1 MSAEPILSPA
11 QPVPKTTSPRLSVR
25 IEYLDCQ
32 TLPEYREY
40 RLAACGADGPV
51 ESRFRIAMASF
62 HAGRVRIQDGPDV
75 CYQKLLRSVVAG
87 EAASPDVV
95 VIDDV
100 ELASY
105 RAAHTPVQ
113 KHRSWS
119 PSSTPSPDSSS
130 TSPATAKAPYV
141 PHHPPRPRSPEPAP
155 VAPSPTANHA
165 ARGLAEGQR
174 VNHSVFGI
182 GVTTGS
188 TGGRTTVHFDED
200 GPKTFVT
207 SMLELEVLSAPHTW
221 ETTPRGKNRP
231 VAG

>member
-1 MSAEPILSPA
+1 MSADPILPPA
-11 QPVPKTTSPRLSVR
+11 PPVSKPTSPRLSVR

-40 RLAACGADGPV
+40 RLAACGPDGAV
-51 ESRFRIAMASF
+51 ESRFRIAMSAF
-62 HAGRVRIQDGPDV
+62 NAGRVRIQDGPDV
-75 CYQKLLRSVVAG
+75 CYQRLLRSVVAG
-87 EAASPDVV
+87 ETASPDVV

-105 RAAHTPVQ
+105 RTAHTPVP

-119 PSSTPSPDSSS
+119 PSSTPSPDSAS
-130 TSPATAKAPYV
+130 TSSATARPPYV
-141 PHHPPRPRSPEPAP
+141 PHHPPRPRSPEPP

-174 VNHSVFGI
+174 VSHSVFGI

-188 TGGRTTVHFDED
+188 AGGRTTVHFDED
-200 GPKTFVT
+200 GSKTFVT
-207 SMLELEVLSAPHTW
+207 SMLELEVLSAPLTW

-231 VAG
+231 LAG

>member
-1 MSAEPILSPA
+1 MSTEPILAPA
-11 QPVPKTTSPRLSVR
+11 PPPSKPSSPRLSIR

-40 RLAACGADGPV
+40 RLAAYGPDGPV
-51 ESRFRIAMASF
+51 ESRFRIAIAAF
-62 HAGRVRIQDGPDV
+62 GAGRVRIQDGPDV
-75 CYQKLLRSVVAG
+75 CYQKLLRSVTAG
-87 EAASPDVV
+87 ETASPDVV

-105 RAAHTPVQ
+105 RTAHTPVPKQ
-113 KHRSWS
+113 RSWT

-130 TSPATAKAPYV
+130 ASSSTAKPPYV
-141 PHHPPRPRSPEPAP
+141 PRTPPRPRSPEPP
-155 VAPSPTANHA
+155 VAPSLPSNHA
-165 ARGLAEGQR
+165 ERGLGEGQR
-174 VNHSVFGI
+174 VSHSVFGI
-182 GVTTGS
+182 GVTAGTS
-188 TGGRTTVHFDED
+188 GGRTTICFDGD

-231 VAG
+231 RA

>member
-1 MSAEPILSPA
+1 MSAEPILPPA
-11 QPVPKTTSPRLSVR
+11 QPVSKPTSPRLSVR

-40 RLAACGADGPV
+40 RLAACGPDGPV
-51 ESRFRIAMASF
+51 ESRFRIAMAAF
-62 HAGRVRIQDGPDV
+62 DAGRVRIQDGPDV

-105 RAAHTPVQ
+105 RTAHTPVP

-130 TSPATAKAPYV
+130 TSPSTARPPYV
-141 PHHPPRPRSPEPAP
+141 PHNPPRPRSPEPP
-155 VAPSPTANHA
+155 VEPSPTSNHA

-174 VNHSVFGI
+174 VSHSVFGI

-200 GPKTFVT
+200 GSKTFVT
-207 SMLELEVLSAPHTW
+207 SMLELEVLSAPHMW

-231 VAG
+231 LAG

>member
-1 MSAEPILSPA
+1 MSAEPILVPA
-11 QPVPKTTSPRLSVR
+11 LPVPKPTLPRLSVR

-40 RLAACGADGPV
+40 RLAVCGPDGPV
-51 ESRFRIAMASF
+51 ESRFRIAMAAF
-62 HAGRVRIQDGPDV
+62 GAGRVRIQDGPDV
-75 CYQKLLRSVVAG
+75 CYQKLLRSVTAG
-87 EAASPDVV
+87 ETASPDVV
-95 VIDDV
+95 VIDDA

-130 TSPATAKAPYV
+130 APSSTAKAPYV
-141 PHHPPRPRSPEPAP
+141 PHNPPRPRSPEPP
-155 VAPSPTANHA
+155 VAPSLPSNHA
-165 ARGLAEGQR
+165 QRGLGEGQR
-174 VNHSVFGI
+174 VSHSVFGI

-188 TGGRTTVHFDED
+188 SGGRTTVYFDDD
-200 GPKTFVT
+200 GSKTFVT
-207 SMLELEVLSAPHTW
+207 SMLELEVLSAPHMW

-231 VAG
+231 LAG

>member
-1 MSAEPILSPA
+1 MSAEPILAPA
-11 QPVPKTTSPRLSVR
+11 PPVPKPTLPRLSVR
-25 IEYLDCQ
+25 IEYLDCR

-40 RLAACGADGPV
+40 RLAACGPDGPV
-51 ESRFRIAMASF
+51 ESRFRIAMAAF
-62 HAGRVRIQDGPDV
+62 DAGRVRIQDGPDV

-87 EAASPDVV
+87 ETASPDVV
-95 VIDDV
+95 VIEDA

-105 RAAHTPVQ
+105 RTAHTPVP

-119 PSSTPSPDSSS
+119 PSSTPSPDSS
-130 TSPATAKAPYV
+130 PASSSTAKPPYV
-141 PHHPPRPRSPEPAP
+141 PHHPPRPRSPEPP
-155 VAPSPTANHA
+155 VAPSPTSNHA

-174 VNHSVFGI
+174 VSHSVFGI

-200 GPKTFVT
+200 GSKTFVT

-221 ETTPRGKNRP
+221 ETTSRGKNRP
-231 VAG
+231 LGG

>member
-1 MSAEPILSPA
+1 MSAEPILAPA
-11 QPVPKTTSPRLSVR
+11 QPVPKPTLPRLSVR

-40 RLAACGADGPV
+40 RLAACGPDGPV
-51 ESRFRIAMASF
+51 ESRFRIAMAAF
-62 HAGRVRIQDGPDV
+62 DAGRVRIQDGPDV

-87 EAASPDVV
+87 ETASPDVV
-95 VIDDV
+95 VIEDV

-130 TSPATAKAPYV
+130 ASSSTAKPPYV
-141 PHHPPRPRSPEPAP
+141 PHNPPRLRSPEPP
-155 VAPSPTANHA
+155 VAPSPTSNHA

-174 VNHSVFGI
+174 VSHSVFGI

-188 TGGRTTVHFDED
+188 TGGRTTVQFDED

-231 VAG
+231 LA

>member
-1 MSAEPILSPA
+1 MSAEPILAPA
-11 QPVPKTTSPRLSVR
+11 LPVPKPTLPRLAVR

-40 RLAACGADGPV
+40 RLAACGPDGPV
-51 ESRFRIAMASF
+51 ESRFRIAMAAF
-62 HAGRVRIQDGPDV
+62 DAGRVRIQDGPDV
-75 CYQKLLRSVVAG
+75 CYQKLLRSVAAG
-87 EAASPDVV
+87 ETASSDVV

-130 TSPATAKAPYV
+130 TPSSTGKPPYV
-141 PHHPPRPRSPEPAP
+141 PHNPPRPRSPEPP
-155 VAPSPTANHA
+155 VAASLPSNHA

-174 VNHSVFGI
+174 VSHSVFGI

-200 GPKTFVT
+200 GSKTFVT
-207 SMLELEVLSAPHTW
+207 SMLELEVLSAPHMW

-231 VAG
+231 LA

>member
-1 MSAEPILSPA
+1 MSAEPILAPA
-11 QPVPKTTSPRLSVR
+11 QPVPKPTLPRLSVR

-40 RLAACGADGPV
+40 RLAACGPDGPV
-51 ESRFRIAMASF
+51 ESRFRIAMAAF
-62 HAGRVRIQDGPDV
+62 DAGRVRIQDGPDV

-87 EAASPDVV
+87 ETASPDVV

-105 RAAHTPVQ
+105 RTAHTPVP

-130 TSPATAKAPYV
+130 TSPSTPKPPYV
-141 PHHPPRPRSPEPAP
+141 PHHPPRPRSPEPP
-155 VAPSPTANHA
+155 VAPSPTSNHA

-174 VNHSVFGI
+174 VSHSVFGI

-200 GPKTFVT
+200 GSKTFVT
-207 SMLELEVLSAPHTW
+207 SMLELEVLSAPHMW

-231 VAG
+231 LAG